1 MKNAFGQF
9 NEDDLAAFQEAA
21 LERYDFASSACKDGE
36 KMTFGKCQKV
46 GESKKDDEV
55 ATVRGKRN
63 LNRLNNQRR
72 RESGRKSKYSK
83 KGFSKHK

>member
-1 MKNAFGQF
+1 
-9 NEDDLAAFQEAA
+9 
-21 LERYDFASSACKDGE
+21 
-36 KMTFGKCQKV
+36 MTFGKCQKV

-63 LNRLNNQRR
+63 LNRLSNQRR

>member
-1 MKNAFGQF
+1 MMNNYGF
-9 NEDDLAAFQEAA
+9 DDDAYASFMEAA
-21 LERYDFASSACKDGE
+21 LEKYDFASSACKDGE

-46 GESKKDDEV
+46 GGSKKDDEV

-63 LNRLNNQRR
+63 LNRLSNQRR
-72 RESGRKSKYSK
+72 RESGRKTKYSK

>member
-1 MKNAFGQF
+1 MNNYGFDEEAY
-9 NEDDLAAFQEAA
+9 EAFQEAA
-21 LERYDFASSACKDGE
+21 SEKYDFASSACKDGE

-46 GESKKDDEV
+46 GESNKDDEV

-63 LNRLNNQRR
+63 LNRLSNQRR